1 MILRGRRIAD
11 GGDMLQI
18 GNKLRETNYIWC
30 PSEPVQKLEE
40 VEGFTSDMTSLR
52 PRASPS
58 GEIQSEFGLKRTAR
72 EVTSATDTAPLPELT
87 PEPVLPF
94 MVSVATSTD
103 DLFESQIDSALE
115 SDFEQNMKEWNIR
128 GNNFY
133 RENAEGRSRSAS
145 PYTEEKES
153 KTVKQGQNFALDEEV
168 RKLHTAYS
176 FSREPLR
183 ETRVQPFTPE
193 GHYRVRHGKLDVLAV
208 ICFSLLL
215 RNQI

>member
-1 MILRGRRIAD
+1 
-11 GGDMLQI
+11 MLQI
-18 GNKLRETNYIWC
+18 GNKLRETNYIC

-115 SDFEQNMKEWNIR
+115 SDFEQNIKEWNIR
-128 GNNFY
+128 ENNFY

-193 GHYRVRHGKLDVLAV
+193 GHYRVRHGKLNVLAV

-215 RNQI
+215 KNQI